1 MPVALSLVIPLHN
14 EEPNVER
21 LLTVVPA
28 SLEAN
33 PRIKEYEVICVDD
46 GSTDHTRALL
56 EQCASPNVRIVPTAR
71 RGGQSAAI
79 ARGLTLARYE
89 VVGTLDGDLQTTP
102 DDLATLLE
110 RLEQGYDCVQGVRV
124 NRRDPAIRRWSSA
137 VAKAVRHLALG
148 DRFRDIG
155 CPLIVFRRE
164 CLAHL
169 PLFDPFHRYLPF
181 LIELQGFRVDQVPV
195 RHFPRAA
202 GRTKYGVWNRW
213 WIGLTSLWVVRW
225 LARHWVEG
233 GKDREG

>member
-1 MPVALSLVIPLHN
+1 MSVSLSLVIPLHN

-21 LLTVVPA
+21 LLATVPA

-33 PRIKEYEVICVDD
+33 PRIKEYEIICVDD
-46 GSTDHTRALL
+46 GSTDRTRALL
-56 EQCASPNVRIVPTAR
+56 EQRASPNVRIVPMAKR
-71 RGGQSAAI
+71 RGQSGAI
-79 ARGLTLARYE
+79 ARGLAAARHE

-124 NRRDPAIRRWSSA
+124 NRKDPAIRRWSSA
-137 VAKAVRHLALG
+137 VARSIRHLALG

-164 CLAHL
+164 CLEHL

-202 GRTKYGVWNRW
+202 GRTKYGIWNRW
-213 WIGLTSLWVVRW
+213 WIGLTSLLVVRW
-225 LARHWVEG
+225 LARHRLKVG
-233 GKDREG
+233 GGG